1 MRWSRTSLCPPSG
14 SRRSRVSK
22 GERGSALVEIVWL
35 SLILLIPLVYILL
48 TLVSVQRSAYGVT
61 EAARAAGR
69 AYVLSPN
76 PVVGRQ
82 RAYAAAR
89 LAMHD
94 QGITLPAGDLSIVC
108 HPTPGSCLQPG
119 STVEIRITFHA
130 RLPVIPRFMGHN
142 PATIVVSAHHV
153 EPYGSY
159 REGVP
164 R

>member
-1 MRWSRTSLCPPSG
+1 MSCSTAASCPP
-14 SRRSRVSK
+14 RK
-22 GERGSALVEIVWL
+22 GCGHRDRECGSALVEVVWL

-48 TLVSVQRSAYGVT
+48 TLVSVQRAAYGVT

-69 AYVLSPN
+69 AYVLSAN
-76 PVVGRQ
+76 PAQGRQ

-89 LAMHD
+89 VAMRD
-94 QGITLPAGDLSIVC
+94 QGIALPAGDLTIVC
-108 HPTPGSCLQPG
+108 HPTPASCLQPG

-130 RLPVIPRFMGHN
+130 KLPVLPKFMGRN
-142 PATIVVSAHHV
+142 PASIAVSARHV

>member
-1 MRWSRTSLCPPSG
+1 MRAPDDAAQNSG
-14 SRRSRVSK
+14 RRRSR
-22 GERGSALVEIVWL
+22 GATANEGSALVEVVWL

-48 TLVSVQRSAYGVT
+48 TLVAVQRSAYGVT

-69 AYVLSPN
+69 AYVLSAN
-76 PVVGRQ
+76 PVEGRE

-89 LAMHD
+89 VAMQD
-94 QGITLPAGDLSIVC
+94 QGIALPAADLVIIC
-108 HPTPGSCLQPG
+108 HPRPMSCLQPG
-119 STVEIRITFHA
+119 STVEIRITFNA
-130 RLPVIPRFMGHN
+130 KLPIIPRILGHN
-142 PATIVVSAHHV
+142 PASIAVSARHV